1 MNIKDLSSKT
11 TTVDEVA
18 MNPTAYAQSV
28 EQAETAGV
36 LVGFEFEVC
45 VPAETM
51 KAQAEA
57 AARAANAAPTEPMT
71 AERVGR
77 LIRQR
82 SNGLWHGNRDE
93 PYIKWDQ
100 YFTPNDTS
108 AYPSTMAAKNA
119 ILTQRLADAQAAL
132 ADFPQDRMAN
142 WQRLS
147 KAKIARRMREG
158 YYGSQTFTPEQ
169 RAFEI
174 IKDIAVRYEK
184 DLFGHPG
191 YRARYNTPAAEAWA
205 ALMEPVKKIKSGTD
219 IESDDVWRAMWPGEF
234 TGEQGIGTVFNDVNR
249 FFTYDPQAVY
259 DAFGLMMRDPDVP
272 EYVRDMARGGGRSGY
287 SGAVKVLK
295 PAVEQTMG
303 ADVKVFSG
311 YHQETKNMTSWY
323 IEPDGSLHPNSGDGA
338 AEVVGPPEAPKQ
350 ALESLKKFYA
360 MAKELKLYTSK
371 RNNTGLHINVSIPK
385 DLDVL
390 KLAVMVGDQYV
401 LKKFGRENNNYARS
415 IMQNLQSTGGRK
427 VGSTV
432 PSDTTT
438 PFGSTASSIDLSM
451 LQQIAK
457 DISRDHFTS
466 VNFTGKY
473 VSFRHSGGDYLGDY
487 TEILNVVGRFV
498 RAMVIAS
505 DPAAYRNE
513 YLKAVTKLVGQR
525 QPADVDQRTRY
536 IEHIKQNGLVVKT
549 VELYLRKE
557 KFENPTIANFTAA
570 LSQYNDLVP
579 GVNYSIVTPSDEA
592 KRMLIAKSRADGRAR
607 TEMSNPELSP
617 DQQFAHCVL
626 YPMTLQENNQE
637 LRSSYR
643 GVDLA
648 NIDGSTVGYRFT
660 WLEQIPAA
668 DPRAV
673 AFMRKLKSVQG
684 RF

>member
-1 MNIKDLSSKT
+1 MNLQNLFTKEHIA
-11 TTVDEVA
+11 EA
-18 MNPTAYAQSV
+18 PMNPTAYAQSV

-45 VPAETM
+45 VPNETM
-51 KAQAEA
+51 IAQAEA
-57 AARAANAAPTEPMT
+57 AARAANAAPREPMT
-71 AERVGR
+71 TERVAR
-77 LIRQR
+77 LIKRGNNNLW
-82 SNGLWHGNRDE
+82 NGDGNV
-93 PYIKWDQ
+93 PYVKWDQ
-100 YFTPNDTS
+100 YFTPKDTS
-108 AYPSTMAAKNA
+108 AYPSTMAAKTA
-119 ILTQRLADAQAAL
+119 IITQRLEAAKLAL
-132 ADFPQDRMAN
+132 AEFPQDKMPN
-142 WQRLS
+142 WKRLS
-147 KAKIARRMREG
+147 QNKITRRMREG
-158 YYGSQTFTPEQ
+158 YYGNQTFTPEQ
-169 RAFEI
+169 KSLMI
-174 IKDIAVRYEK
+174 IRDIAQRYE
-184 DLFGHPG
+184 DELRSHPG
-191 YRARYNTPAAEAWA
+191 FRERRGSPQDLAWQQ
-205 ALMEPVKKIKSGTD
+205 LMEPVKKIDQGYQID
-219 IESDDVWRAMWPGEF
+219 HDDVFRAMF
-234 TGEQGIGTVFNDVNR
+234 ADSVQGFSSAAPIFADINQ

-259 DAFGLMMRDPDVP
+259 DAYNLMMRDPDVP
-272 EYVRDMARGGGRSGY
+272 EDIRDMARGGGRGGY
-287 SGAVKVLK
+287 RGAVKVLK

-303 ADVKVFSG
+303 ADVQVFSN
-311 YHQETKNMTSWY
+311 YHEDTKNMTSWY

-360 MAKELKLYTSK
+360 MAKELNLYTSK

-390 KLAVMVGDQYV
+390 KLAVMLGDQYV

-415 IMQNLQSTGGRK
+415 IMQNLQSTSGRK

-457 DISRDHFTS
+457 DISRDHFSS

-473 VSFRHSGGDYLGDY
+473 VSFRHSGGDYLSDY

-513 YLKAVTKLVGQR
+513 YLKAVVKLVGQR
-525 QPADVDQRTRY
+525 QPADRDQRTRY
-536 IEHIKQNGLVVKT
+536 IEYIKQTGLIVKT

-557 KFENPTIANFTAA
+557 KFENPNTANFAAA
-570 LSQYNDLVP
+570 LSQSNELVP
-579 GVNYSIVTPSDEA
+579 GVNYSITNPSTEA
-592 KRMLIAKSRADGRAR
+592 KQKLIAKSRPEGRAR

-626 YPMTLQENNQE
+626 YPMTFNEAISE
-637 LRSSYR
+637 TRSSYR

-648 NIDGSTVGYRFT
+648 NIDGSTVGYRLT
-660 WLEQIPAA
+660 TIEQIPAA

-673 AFMRKLKSVQG
+673 AFLRKLKSVQG

>member
-82 SNGLWHGNRDE
+82 GNGLWNGNRDE

-108 AYPSTMAAKNA
+108 AYPTTMAAKNA

-132 ADFPQDRMAN
+132 AEFPQDRMAN

-158 YYGSQTFTPEQ
+158 YYGNQTFTPEQ

-174 IKDIAVRYEK
+174 IYDIAGRYEK
-184 DLFGHPG
+184 ELYGHPG
-191 YRARYNTPAAEAWA
+191 YRARYNTPAAEAWS
-205 ALMEPVKKIKSGTD
+205 ALMEPVKKIKSGTN
-219 IESDDVWRAMWPGEF
+219 IVSDDVWRAMWPGEF

-259 DAFGLMMRDPDVP
+259 DAFGLMLRDPDVP
-272 EYVRDMARGGGRSGY
+272 EDVRDMARGGGRSGY

-303 ADVKVFSG
+303 ADVIVFSG
-311 YHQETKNMTSWY
+311 YHQDTKNMTSWY

-338 AEVVGPPEAPKQ
+338 AEVVGPPEAPQ
-350 ALESLKKFYA
+350 AALASLKKFYA

-525 QPADVDQRTRY
+525 QPLDVDQRTRY
-536 IEHIKQNGLVVKT
+536 IEYIKQNGLIVKT

-557 KFENPTIANFTAA
+557 RFENPNTANFAAA

-579 GVNYSIVTPSDEA
+579 GVNYSITNPSAEA
-592 KRMLIAKSRADGRAR
+592 KQKLIAKSRPDGRAR

-626 YPMTLQENNQE
+626 YPMTFNEAISE
-637 LRSSYR
+637 TRSSYR

-648 NIDGSTVGYRFT
+648 NIDGSTVGYRLT
-660 WLEQIPAA
+660 TVEQIPAD
-668 DPRAV
+668 DPRSV